1 MLTCLKGQT
10 LLGSYE
16 WNLQQVNVL
25 IGPNGSGKSLII
37 QDIKNQLGPNEID
50 YNVIRDYEPSTPHSV
65 LKDLLS
71 LTHLSKGQEQL
82 KDILLMADYL
92 VGITEPLLILDDA
105 EAQLDIASQRDLI
118 NWVLE
123 INPSIQLIFSSHSPT
138 LYYSGWIDSVTRTS
152 ELLEQIVK

>member
-1 MLTCLKGQT
+1 
-10 LLGSYE
+10 
-16 WNLQQVNVL
+16 VL
-25 IGPNGSGKSLII
+25 RGPNGSGKTLII

-50 YNVIRDYEPSTPHSV
+50 YSVICSYEPSTPHSI

-71 LTHLSKGQEQL
+71 LTHLSKCQEQL

-92 VGITEPLLILDDA
+92 EGITEPLLILDDI
-105 EAQLDIASQRDLI
+105 EIYLDLISQRNLI

-123 INPSIQLIFSSHSPT
+123 INPSIQLIFSSNSPT

-152 ELLEQIVK
+152 ELLEQITE